1 MPPSYGE
8 LPVPSEKNVKET
20 REINDIKKILT
31 GNKNKTSDTKS
42 NSKIESLIL
51 KEINNKD

>member
-8 LPVPSEKNVKET
+8 LPTPSEKNVKET

-42 NSKIESLIL
+42 NIKL
-51 KEINNKD
+51 KV